1 MTQSPYELSTQ
12 YFNMLEKWRP
22 VTR

>member
-22 VTR
+22 ATR